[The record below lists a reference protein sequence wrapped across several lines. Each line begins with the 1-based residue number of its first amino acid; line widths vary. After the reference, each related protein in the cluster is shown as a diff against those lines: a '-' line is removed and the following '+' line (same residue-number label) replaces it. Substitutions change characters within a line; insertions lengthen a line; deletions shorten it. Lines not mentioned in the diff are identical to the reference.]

1 MVGVASAVAPYPSVL
16 LTPSLTAVAAVATAL
31 IVAFHPTLT
40 ESLTPVTKWLNPLSC
55 ADTKVRS
62 VYLSA
67 ALVA

>member
-1 MVGVASAVAPYPSVL
+1 LVGVASAVAPYPSVL

-62 VYLSA
+62 VYLNA

>member
-1 MVGVASAVAPYPSVL
+1 MIVEVEGQSRL
-16 LTPSLTAVAAVATAL
+16 QAL